1 MSQPLP
7 PILNPDDPLRPYTPP
22 PKPKKP
28 YFGKGFKAL
37 KVTTLILV
45 SVLSLLVIVAGIMED
60 KIGAMVV
67 KEVNKQLKTKLTV
80 NHFGLSFIS
89 RFPNASADL
98 EGVFLIDAF
107 GGQLLKAKTLSLK
120 FSLFNLLS
128 DNIIIKSVVL
138 KDGLVLIKTDANG
151 RVNYDIT
158 KPSDGK
164 QASNLA
170 LSVEKAT
177 LQNVRFM
184 YIDAPSVQS
193 MDLTIKNATVL
204 GKFGAQQFSIN
215 SIADL
220 TVAYFNT
227 KGKKFLV
234 NKPISYNARIAVD
247 LKKNIYQFDNLALNI
262 ASNPLS
268 LKGLIQLVPK
278 KGTYINIV
286 AQNKESSL
294 SNLMQL
300 LPPQYS
306 AYFNDFQSSGN
317 LSFNTTIKG
326 LLNNSQ
332 TPDIQVVIHFNKGRI
347 STPKLKQTFEKVSFD
362 AGFDSKK
369 SVLTVDNCKATLAG
383 NPIDMQLKVVN
394 FNDPAITFN
403 ANGVVPLGLAFG
415 LFNSPKITDGAGM
428 LHFNDLKVNGRYGD
442 MNSMHISNMVASGNL
457 TLDKATLKINGEPMA
472 ADGVMNFNNNAITV
486 KNFNVRGAGSDAT
499 FTGTFSNWLPVLLAD
514 STRMAELTVQARL
527 DADYLDVAKIVAL
540 SKPKSQKILPQSYY
554 YASKGLPIPKYRKE
568 FPILNRLKGRFD
580 CNVKNFTYN
589 KITANHFD
597 GSLDF
602 TGNDLILRGTAFA
615 MGGNWNLDGKIE
627 MGFRPHLFTKLT
639 ANRVNMSEFFRQCEN
654 FNQTTLKNDNITGQL
669 TTRMAING
677 YWDEGFNFL
686 KDKLHVLADINLT
699 NGELVGVKMLENFSS
714 YIKVD
719 DLKRVK
725 FTNLQNQLEI
735 YKQTVFIPAMFIQSN
750 ALNLQISGKH
760 TFNQDID
767 YNLVVNA
774 GQVLMS
780 RFKIFNPKLDPQ
792 PDQRNGLL
800 NLYYNIYGNID
811 NFKYS
816 SDKNGVREAISESD
830 KQRDDIRNQLV
841 KVFGSTIQG
850 TPTSSDNV
858 GTNPNKP
865 SENDNVS
872 SPFPLKNPFKPNQD
886 KAKPP
891 VKKPNKKDDDT
902 EYLPGF

>member
-1 MSQPLP
+1 MSQLLP

-22 PKPKKP
+22 PKPKKQ
-28 YFGKGFKAL
+28 YFGKGLKVL
-37 KVTTLILV
+37 KVTTLIIV
-45 SVLSLLVIVAGIMED
+45 SVLSLLVVVAGFMED

-80 NHFGLSFIS
+80 NKFGLSFIS
-89 RFPNASADL
+89 SFPNASANL
-98 EGVFLIDAF
+98 EGVFLNDVF
-107 GGQLLKAKTLSLK
+107 GGQLLKARTVSLK

-128 DNIIIKSVVL
+128 DNITINSVVI
-138 KDGLVLIKTDANG
+138 KDGIVLIKTDDKG
-151 RVNYDIT
+151 RTNFDIV
-158 KPSDGK
+158 KPTDSK
-164 QASNLA
+164 QSSNVA
-170 LSVEKAT
+170 LSVEKAQ

-193 MDLTIKNATVL
+193 TDLTIKNGTVS
-204 GKFGAQQFSIN
+204 GKFGTQQFSLN
-215 SIADL
+215 SIAD
-220 TVAYFNT
+220 VDIAYFYN

-234 NKPISYNARIAVD
+234 NKPLSYDARIAVD

-278 KGTYINIV
+278 KGTFINIV
-286 AQNKESSL
+286 AQNKEGSL
-294 SNLMQL
+294 SNLLQL

-306 AYFNDFQSSGN
+306 GYFKDFQSSGN

-326 LLNNSQ
+326 LLNNGE
-332 TPDIQVVIHFNKGRI
+332 TPAIQALIHFNKGRI
-347 STPKLKQTFEKVSFD
+347 TTPKLKQTFENVSFD
-362 AGFDSKK
+362 ASFDSKK
-369 SVLTVDNCKATLAG
+369 SVFSVENCKATLAD

-394 FNDPAITFN
+394 FNDPTIAFN
-403 ANGVVPLGLAFG
+403 ANGVVPLSLAFG
-415 LFNSPKITDGAGM
+415 LFNSPKISDGTGI
-428 LHFNDLKVNGRYGD
+428 LHFNSLKVNGRYGN
-442 MNSMHISNMVASGNL
+442 MNSIQALSNMTASGNL
-457 TLDKATLKINGEPMA
+457 TLDKATLKINGEPIS
-472 ADGVMNFNNNAITV
+472 ADGIMNFNNNAITV

-499 FTGTFSNWLPVLLAD
+499 FTGSFSNWLPVLLAD
-514 STRMAELTVQARL
+514 SNRMAELIVEARL

-540 SKPKSQKILPQSYY
+540 SKPKPQKIIPQAYVY
-554 YASKGLPIPKYRKE
+554 TTKGLPIPQYRKE
-568 FPILNRLKGRFD
+568 FPLLNRLKGRFD

-602 TGNDLILRGTAFA
+602 TGTDLLLRGTAFA

-627 MGFRPHLFTKLT
+627 MGYRPHLFTKLT
-639 ANRVNMSEFFRQCEN
+639 ANRVNMTEFFKQCDN
-654 FNQTTLKNDNITGQL
+654 FKQTTLKSDNISGQL

-686 KDKLHVLADINLT
+686 QDKLHVLADVNVT
-699 NGELVGVKMLENFSS
+699 NGELVGFKLLENFSS

-719 DLKRVK
+719 DLKKVK

-735 YKQTVFIPAMFIQSN
+735 YKQRIFIPAMFIQSN
-750 ALNLQISGKH
+750 ALNLQISGNH
-760 TFNQDID
+760 SFNQDIN
-767 YNLVVNA
+767 YNLVLNA

-800 NLYYNIYGNID
+800 NLYYNINGTVD

-816 SDKNGVREAISESD
+816 SDKNGVKDAIANSEM
-830 KQRDDIRNQLV
+830 QRDEIKNQLV
-841 KVFGSTIQG
+841 KIFGSTIQS
-850 TPTSSDNV
+850 TFP
-858 GTNPNKP
+858 PPYKP
-865 SENDNVS
+865 SDMDNPTDNVS
-872 SPFPLKNPFKPNQD
+872 TFPLKNPFKPNSD
-886 KAKPP
+886 KTKQPT
-891 VKKPNKKDDDT
+891 KKPNKKEDDV